1 MKKTKRKAVIN
12 LIIFFLLLAGGIYMA
27 IAGVGQNE
35 SGKTANVPLGLD
47 LQGGLSVTYEIQDE
61 KPTSDE
67 IKATVDKLQ
76 RRVDAYS
83 SEGEVYQEGNDRITV
98 EIPLNTEKVD
108 AHDVLDELGQPGQLL
123 FLDSENYTIWQ
134 QNQNNGTNDAYEAVL
149 TGSDIK
155 NAQAGVDDS
164 GTVKDYVVQLQFTD
178 EGAQK
183 FATATAANIGKPI
196 YIIYDGAV
204 ASAPT
209 VQSAITD
216 GNAVINKISSYDEA
230 ESLAS
235 TIKIGALPL
244 ELKQI
249 QYNIVGAKLGQKAVS
264 TSLIAGAIGFGL
276 VCILMI
282 VLYRFPGF
290 IASLALTGYVVLML
304 LILSIR
310 HITLTLP
317 GIAGIILSIGMAV
330 DANVII
336 FTRIREEIS
345 AGSGVRAAVKAGF
358 SKALSAILDGNIT
371 TLIAT
376 IVLMIL
382 GSGSIKGFA
391 VTLMLGIVLSMFT
404 ALFVTKMLL
413 NSFLEL
419 GVQNPK
425 MYGKAKE
432 PKIHGYVKNFKIC
445 GVASLI
451 VIIAGLAFLGVNHSR
466 IGKSLNYSLEF
477 TGGTST
483 TATFAEDDVYTLER
497 AESEV
502 APVIAETAGI
512 DAGTIQIQTVEGNN
526 QVIFKTSEL
535 TEEQSAKID
544 DLLKSQFKATEVDN
558 QSISSTISGEMKKD
572 AIVAIAVSSVL
583 MLLYIAFRFSD
594 VKFGVSAV
602 LALVHDVLVVFA
614 AYSIGTLSVGNTFI
628 ACMLTIVGYSINATI
643 VIFDRIRENMRGRKK
658 VEDEKLKEIVNTSVT
673 ETLTRSIYTSLTT
686 FVMVAILY
694 VMGVSSIKEFA
705 APLMVGIIG
714 GAYSSVCITGALWY
728 TMKTFRKNRVAA
740 PAAAAASAKISSEK
754 SEKKV
759 KQPSGQQ
766 TAQQQPKKKNRKR
779 VAERLAAQE
788 ATKRQNDEEK
798 SE

>member
-183 FATATAANIGKPI
+183 FSTATAANIGKPI

-376 IVLMIL
+376 VVLMIL

-643 VIFDRIRENMRGRKK
+643 IIFDRIRENMRTQ
-658 VEDEKLKEIVNTSVT
+658 DSKESLEELVNKSIGQTF
-673 ETLTRSIYTSLTT
+673 TRTIYTSLTT
-686 FVMVAILY
+686 FIMVFVLF
-694 VMGVSSIKEFA
+694 VMGVTSLKEFTFT
-705 APLMVGIIG
+705 LMLGIVC
-714 GAYSSVCITGALWY
+714 GAYSSVCITGPLWY
-728 TMKTFRKNRVAA
+728 TMK
-740 PAAAAASAKISSEK
+740 
-754 SEKKV
+754 KKF
-759 KQPSGQQ
+759 S
-766 TAQQQPKKKNRKR
+766 KKN
-779 VAERLAAQE
+779 A
-788 ATKRQNDEEK
+788 
-798 SE
+798 

>member
-27 IAGVGQNE
+27 IAGVGKNE

-61 KPTSDE
+61 KPSKDE
-67 IKATVDKLQ
+67 IDATVDKLQ
-76 RRVDAYS
+76 RRVDEYS
-83 SEGEVYQEGNDRITV
+83 SEGEVYQEGDDRITV

-108 AHDVLDELGQPGQLL
+108 AHDVLDQLGQPGQLL

-134 QNQNNGTNDAYEAVL
+134 QNQNNGTDDAYEAVL

-164 GTVKDYVVQLQFTD
+164 GTVKDYVVQLQFTE

-196 YIIYDGAV
+196 YIIYDGKV

-216 GNAVINKISSYDEA
+216 GNAVINKISDYDEA
-230 ESLAS
+230 ENLAA

-264 TSLIAGAIGFGL
+264 TSLVAGAIGFGL

-282 VLYRFPGF
+282 ILYRFPGV

-376 IVLMIL
+376 VVLMIL

-445 GVASLI
+445 GIASLI

-502 APVIAETAGI
+502 APAIAEAVGI

-643 VIFDRIRENMRGRKK
+643 IIFDRIRENMRTQ
-658 VEDEKLKEIVNTSVT
+658 DSKESLEELVNKSIGQTF
-673 ETLTRSIYTSLTT
+673 TRTIYTSLTT
-686 FVMVAILY
+686 FIMVFVLF
-694 VMGVSSIKEFA
+694 VMGVTSLKEFTFT
-705 APLMVGIIG
+705 LMLGIVC
-714 GAYSSVCITGALWY
+714 GAYSSVCITGPLWY
-728 TMKTFRKNRVAA
+728 TMK
-740 PAAAAASAKISSEK
+740 
-754 SEKKV
+754 KKF
-759 KQPSGQQ
+759 S
-766 TAQQQPKKKNRKR
+766 KKN
-779 VAERLAAQE
+779 V
-788 ATKRQNDEEK
+788 
-798 SE
+798 

>member
-134 QNQNNGTNDAYEAVL
+134 KNQNNGTNDAYEAVL

-196 YIIYDGAV
+196 YIIYDGKV

-216 GNAVINKISSYDEA
+216 GNAVINKISNYDEA
-230 ESLAS
+230 ENLAS

-376 IVLMIL
+376 VVLMIL

-643 VIFDRIRENMRGRKK
+643 IIFDRIRENMRTQ
-658 VEDEKLKEIVNTSVT
+658 DSKESLEELVNKSIGQTF
-673 ETLTRSIYTSLTT
+673 TRTIYTSLTT
-686 FVMVAILY
+686 FIMVFVLF
-694 VMGVSSIKEFA
+694 VMGVTSLKEFTFT
-705 APLMVGIIG
+705 LMLGIVC
-714 GAYSSVCITGALWY
+714 GAYSSVCITGPLWY
-728 TMKTFRKNRVAA
+728 TMK
-740 PAAAAASAKISSEK
+740 
-754 SEKKV
+754 KKF
-759 KQPSGQQ
+759 S
-766 TAQQQPKKKNRKR
+766 KKN
-779 VAERLAAQE
+779 A
-788 ATKRQNDEEK
+788 
-798 SE
+798 

>member
-27 IAGVGQNE
+27 IAGVGKNE

-61 KPTSDE
+61 KPSSDE
-67 IKATVDKLQ
+67 INATVDKLQ

-123 FLDSENYTIWQ
+123 FLDPTNYTIWQ
-134 QNQNNGTNDAYEAVL
+134 SNQSNGTNDAYEAAL

-183 FATATAANIGKPI
+183 FAAVTSANIGKPI

-209 VQSAITD
+209 VQAAITD
-216 GNAVINKISSYDEA
+216 GNAVINKISSYEEA
-230 ESLAS
+230 ENLAS

-264 TSLIAGAIGFGL
+264 TSLIAGAIGFAL
-276 VCILMI
+276 VCVLMI

-290 IASLALTGYVVLML
+290 IASLALTGYVVLVL

-345 AGSGVRAAVKAGF
+345 AGNGVRAAVKAGF

-376 IVLMIL
+376 VVLMAL

-445 GVASLI
+445 GIASLI
-451 VIIAGLAFLGVNHSR
+451 VIVAGLAFLGVNHSR

-483 TATFAEDDVYTLER
+483 TATFAEDNVYTLER

-502 APVIAETAGI
+502 APAIAEAVGI
-512 DAGTIQIQTVEGNN
+512 DAGTIQIQTVEGTN
-526 QVIFKTSEL
+526 QVIFKTAEL
-535 TEEQSAKID
+535 TEEQSAKVD
-544 DLLKSQFKATEVDN
+544 DLLKSQFAATEVDN

-643 VIFDRIRENMRGRKK
+643 IIFDRIRENMRTQ
-658 VEDEKLKEIVNTSVT
+658 DSKESLEELVNKSIGQTF
-673 ETLTRSIYTSLTT
+673 TRTIYTSLTT
-686 FVMVAILY
+686 FIMVFVLF
-694 VMGVSSIKEFA
+694 VMGVASLKEFTFT
-705 APLMVGIIG
+705 LMLGIVC
-714 GAYSSVCITGALWY
+714 GAYSSVCITGPLWY
-728 TMKTFRKNRVAA
+728 TMK
-740 PAAAAASAKISSEK
+740 
-754 SEKKV
+754 KKF
-759 KQPSGQQ
+759 
-766 TAQQQPKKKNRKR
+766 AKKN
-779 VAERLAAQE
+779 A
-788 ATKRQNDEEK
+788 
-798 SE
+798 

>member
-317 GIAGIILSIGMAV
+317 GIAGMAV

-376 IVLMIL
+376 VVLMIL

-643 VIFDRIRENMRGRKK
+643 IIFDRIRENMRTQ
-658 VEDEKLKEIVNTSVT
+658 DSKESLEELVNKSIGQTF
-673 ETLTRSIYTSLTT
+673 TRTIYTSLTT
-686 FVMVAILY
+686 FIMVFVLF
-694 VMGVSSIKEFA
+694 VMGVTSLKEFTFT
-705 APLMVGIIG
+705 LMLGIVC
-714 GAYSSVCITGALWY
+714 GAYSSVCITGPLWY
-728 TMKTFRKNRVAA
+728 TMK
-740 PAAAAASAKISSEK
+740 
-754 SEKKV
+754 KKF
-759 KQPSGQQ
+759 S
-766 TAQQQPKKKNRKR
+766 KKN
-779 VAERLAAQE
+779 A
-788 ATKRQNDEEK
+788 
-798 SE
+798 

>member
-27 IAGVGQNE
+27 IAGVGKNE

-61 KPTSDE
+61 KPSSDE
-67 IKATVDKLQ
+67 INATVDKLQ

-123 FLDSENYTIWQ
+123 FLDSTNYTIWQ
-134 QNQNNGTNDAYEAVL
+134 SNQSNGTNDAYEAAL

-183 FATATAANIGKPI
+183 FAAVTSANIGKPI

-209 VQSAITD
+209 VQAAITD
-216 GNAVINKISSYDEA
+216 GNAVINKISSYEEA
-230 ESLAS
+230 ENLAS

-264 TSLIAGAIGFGL
+264 TSLIAGAIGFAL
-276 VCILMI
+276 VCVLMI

-345 AGSGVRAAVKAGF
+345 AGNGVRAAVKAGF

-376 IVLMIL
+376 IVLMAL

-445 GVASLI
+445 GIASLI
-451 VIIAGLAFLGVNHSR
+451 VIVAGLAFLGVNHSR

-483 TATFAEDDVYTLER
+483 TATFAEDNVYTLER

-502 APVIAETAGI
+502 APAIAEAVGI
-512 DAGTIQIQTVEGNN
+512 DAGTIQIQTVEGTN
-526 QVIFKTSEL
+526 QVIFKTAEL
-535 TEEQSAKID
+535 TEEQSAKVD
-544 DLLKSQFKATEVDN
+544 DLLKSQFAATEVDN

-643 VIFDRIRENMRGRKK
+643 IIFDRIRENMRTQDSKESL
-658 VEDEKLKEIVNTSVT
+658 EDLVNKSIGQTF
-673 ETLTRSIYTSLTT
+673 TRTIYTSLTT
-686 FVMVAILY
+686 FIMVFVLF
-694 VMGVSSIKEFA
+694 VMGVASLKEFTFT
-705 APLMVGIIG
+705 LMLGIVC
-714 GAYSSVCITGALWY
+714 GAYSSVCITGPLWY
-728 TMKTFRKNRVAA
+728 TMK
-740 PAAAAASAKISSEK
+740 
-754 SEKKV
+754 KKF
-759 KQPSGQQ
+759 
-766 TAQQQPKKKNRKR
+766 AKKN
-779 VAERLAAQE
+779 A
-788 ATKRQNDEEK
+788 
-798 SE
+798 

>member
-376 IVLMIL
+376 VVLMIL

-466 IGKSLNYSLEF
+466 IGKALNYSLEF

-643 VIFDRIRENMRGRKK
+643 IIFDRIRENMRTQ
-658 VEDEKLKEIVNTSVT
+658 DSKESLEELVNKSIGQTF
-673 ETLTRSIYTSLTT
+673 TRTIYTSLTT
-686 FVMVAILY
+686 FIMVFVLF
-694 VMGVSSIKEFA
+694 VMGVTSLKEFTFT
-705 APLMVGIIG
+705 LMLGIVC
-714 GAYSSVCITGALWY
+714 GAYSSVCITGPLWY
-728 TMKTFRKNRVAA
+728 TMK
-740 PAAAAASAKISSEK
+740 
-754 SEKKV
+754 KKF
-759 KQPSGQQ
+759 S
-766 TAQQQPKKKNRKR
+766 KKN
-779 VAERLAAQE
+779 A
-788 ATKRQNDEEK
+788 
-798 SE
+798 

>member
-264 TSLIAGAIGFGL
+264 TSMIAGALGFGL

-376 IVLMIL
+376 VVLMIL

-643 VIFDRIRENMRGRKK
+643 IIFDRIRENMRTQ
-658 VEDEKLKEIVNTSVT
+658 DSKE
-673 ETLTRSIYTSLTT
+673 SLEE
-686 FVMVAILY
+686 L
-694 VMGVSSIKEFA
+694 G
-705 APLMVGIIG
+705 L
-714 GAYSSVCITGALWY
+714 L
-728 TMKTFRKNRVAA
+728 
-740 PAAAAASAKISSEK
+740 
-754 SEKKV
+754 
-759 KQPSGQQ
+759 
-766 TAQQQPKKKNRKR
+766 
-779 VAERLAAQE
+779 
-788 ATKRQNDEEK
+788 RQL
-798 SE
+798 

>member
-76 RRVDAYS
+76 RRVDSYS
-83 SEGEVYQEGNDRITV
+83 SEGEVYQEGDDRITV

-108 AHDVLDELGQPGQLL
+108 AHDVLDQLGQPGQLL

-164 GTVKDYVVQLQFTD
+164 GTVKDYVVQLQFTE

-196 YIIYDGAV
+196 YIIYDGKV

-216 GNAVINKISSYDEA
+216 GNAVINKISNYDEA
-230 ESLAS
+230 ENLAA

-282 VLYRFPGF
+282 ILYRFPGF

-345 AGSGVRAAVKAGF
+345 AGNSVRAAVKSGF

-376 IVLMIL
+376 VVLMIL

-643 VIFDRIRENMRGRKK
+643 IIFDRIRENMRTQ
-658 VEDEKLKEIVNTSVT
+658 DSKESLEELVNKSIGQTF
-673 ETLTRSIYTSLTT
+673 TRTIYTSLTT
-686 FVMVAILY
+686 FIMVFVLF
-694 VMGVSSIKEFA
+694 VMGVTSLKEFTFT
-705 APLMVGIIG
+705 LMLGIVC
-714 GAYSSVCITGALWY
+714 GAYSSVCITGPLWY
-728 TMKTFRKNRVAA
+728 TMK
-740 PAAAAASAKISSEK
+740 
-754 SEKKV
+754 KKF
-759 KQPSGQQ
+759 S
-766 TAQQQPKKKNRKR
+766 KKN
-779 VAERLAAQE
+779 A
-788 ATKRQNDEEK
+788 
-798 SE
+798 

>member
-67 IKATVDKLQ
+67 IDATVDKLQ

-376 IVLMIL
+376 VVLMIL

-643 VIFDRIRENMRGRKK
+643 IIFDRIRENMRTQ
-658 VEDEKLKEIVNTSVT
+658 DSKESLEELVNKSIGQTF
-673 ETLTRSIYTSLTT
+673 TRTIYTSLTT
-686 FVMVAILY
+686 FIMVFVLF
-694 VMGVSSIKEFA
+694 VMGVTSLKEFTFT
-705 APLMVGIIG
+705 LMLGIVC
-714 GAYSSVCITGALWY
+714 GAYSSVCITGPLWY
-728 TMKTFRKNRVAA
+728 TMK
-740 PAAAAASAKISSEK
+740 
-754 SEKKV
+754 KKF
-759 KQPSGQQ
+759 S
-766 TAQQQPKKKNRKR
+766 KKN
-779 VAERLAAQE
+779 A
-788 ATKRQNDEEK
+788 
-798 SE
+798 

>member
-27 IAGVGQNE
+27 IVGVGQNE

-376 IVLMIL
+376 VVLMIL

-643 VIFDRIRENMRGRKK
+643 IIFDRIRENMRTQ
-658 VEDEKLKEIVNTSVT
+658 DSKESLEELVNKSIGQTF
-673 ETLTRSIYTSLTT
+673 TRTIYTSLTT
-686 FVMVAILY
+686 FIMVFVLF
-694 VMGVSSIKEFA
+694 VMGVTSLKEFTFT
-705 APLMVGIIG
+705 LMLGIVC
-714 GAYSSVCITGALWY
+714 GAYSSVCITGPLWY
-728 TMKTFRKNRVAA
+728 TMK
-740 PAAAAASAKISSEK
+740 
-754 SEKKV
+754 KKF
-759 KQPSGQQ
+759 S
-766 TAQQQPKKKNRKR
+766 KKN
-779 VAERLAAQE
+779 A
-788 ATKRQNDEEK
+788 
-798 SE
+798 

>member
-376 IVLMIL
+376 VVLMIL

-643 VIFDRIRENMRGRKK
+643 IIFDRIRENMRTQ
-658 VEDEKLKEIVNTSVT
+658 DSKESLEELVNKSIGQTF
-673 ETLTRSIYTSLTT
+673 TRTIYTSQTSFIMVFLL
-686 FVMVAILY
+686 FVMV
-694 VMGVSSIKEFA
+694 VSSLLEFTFT
-705 APLMVGIIG
+705 LMLGIVC
-714 GAYSSVCITGALWY
+714 GAYSSVCITGPLWY
-728 TMKTFRKNRVAA
+728 TMK
-740 PAAAAASAKISSEK
+740 
-754 SEKKV
+754 KKF
-759 KQPSGQQ
+759 S
-766 TAQQQPKKKNRKR
+766 KKN
-779 VAERLAAQE
+779 A
-788 ATKRQNDEEK
+788 
-798 SE
+798 

>member
-76 RRVDAYS
+76 RRVDSYS
-83 SEGEVYQEGNDRITV
+83 SEGEVYQEGDDRITV

-108 AHDVLDELGQPGQLL
+108 AHDVLDQLGQPGQLL

-164 GTVKDYVVQLQFTD
+164 GTVKDYVVQLQFTE

-196 YIIYDGAV
+196 YIIYDGKV

-216 GNAVINKISSYDEA
+216 GNAVINKISNYDEA
-230 ESLAS
+230 ENLAA

-282 VLYRFPGF
+282 ILYRFPGF

-345 AGSGVRAAVKAGF
+345 AGNSVRAAVKTGF

-376 IVLMIL
+376 VVLMIL

-643 VIFDRIRENMRGRKK
+643 IIFDRIRENMRTQ
-658 VEDEKLKEIVNTSVT
+658 DSKESLEELVNKSIGQTF
-673 ETLTRSIYTSLTT
+673 TRTIYTSLTT
-686 FVMVAILY
+686 FIMVFVLF
-694 VMGVSSIKEFA
+694 VMGVTSLKEFTFT
-705 APLMVGIIG
+705 LMLGIVC
-714 GAYSSVCITGALWY
+714 GAYSSVCITGPLWY
-728 TMKTFRKNRVAA
+728 TMK
-740 PAAAAASAKISSEK
+740 
-754 SEKKV
+754 KKF
-759 KQPSGQQ
+759 S
-766 TAQQQPKKKNRKR
+766 KKN
-779 VAERLAAQE
+779 A
-788 ATKRQNDEEK
+788 
-798 SE
+798 

>member
-134 QNQNNGTNDAYEAVL
+134 KNQNNGTNDAYEAVL

-345 AGSGVRAAVKAGF
+345 AGNGVRAAVKAGF

-376 IVLMIL
+376 VVLMIL

-643 VIFDRIRENMRGRKK
+643 IIFDRIRENMRTQ
-658 VEDEKLKEIVNTSVT
+658 DSKESLEELVNKSIGQTF
-673 ETLTRSIYTSLTT
+673 TRTIYTSLTT
-686 FVMVAILY
+686 FIMVFVLF
-694 VMGVSSIKEFA
+694 VMGVTSLKEFTFT
-705 APLMVGIIG
+705 LMLGIVC
-714 GAYSSVCITGALWY
+714 GAYSSVCITGPLWY
-728 TMKTFRKNRVAA
+728 TMK
-740 PAAAAASAKISSEK
+740 
-754 SEKKV
+754 KKF
-759 KQPSGQQ
+759 S
-766 TAQQQPKKKNRKR
+766 KKN
-779 VAERLAAQE
+779 A
-788 ATKRQNDEEK
+788 
-798 SE
+798 

>member
-76 RRVDAYS
+76 RRVDSYS
-83 SEGEVYQEGNDRITV
+83 SEGEVYQEGDDRITV

-108 AHDVLDELGQPGQLL
+108 AHDVLDQLGQPGQLL

-164 GTVKDYVVQLQFTD
+164 GTVKDYVVQLQFTE

-196 YIIYDGAV
+196 YIIYDGKV

-216 GNAVINKISSYDEA
+216 GNAVINKISNYDEA
-230 ESLAS
+230 ENLAA

-282 VLYRFPGF
+282 ILYRFPGF

-345 AGSGVRAAVKAGF
+345 AGNSVRAAVKTGF

-376 IVLMIL
+376 VVLMIL
-382 GSGSIKGFA
+382 GSGSIEGFA

-502 APVIAETAGI
+502 APVIAETAGT

-643 VIFDRIRENMRGRKK
+643 IIFDRIRENMRTQ
-658 VEDEKLKEIVNTSVT
+658 DSKESLEELVNKSIGQTF
-673 ETLTRSIYTSLTT
+673 TRTIYTSLTT
-686 FVMVAILY
+686 FIMVFVLF
-694 VMGVSSIKEFA
+694 VMGVTSLKEFTFT
-705 APLMVGIIG
+705 LMLGIVC
-714 GAYSSVCITGALWY
+714 GAYSSVCITGPLWY
-728 TMKTFRKNRVAA
+728 TMK
-740 PAAAAASAKISSEK
+740 
-754 SEKKV
+754 KKF
-759 KQPSGQQ
+759 S
-766 TAQQQPKKKNRKR
+766 KKN
-779 VAERLAAQE
+779 A
-788 ATKRQNDEEK
+788 
-798 SE
+798 

>member
-27 IAGVGQNE
+27 IAGVGKNE

-61 KPTSDE
+61 KPSKDE
-67 IKATVDKLQ
+67 IDATVDKLQ
-76 RRVDAYS
+76 RRVDEYS
-83 SEGEVYQEGNDRITV
+83 SEGEVYQEGDDRITV

-108 AHDVLDELGQPGQLL
+108 AHDVLDQLGQPGQLL

-134 QNQNNGTNDAYEAVL
+134 NNQNNGTDDAYEAVL

-164 GTVKDYVVQLQFTD
+164 GTVKDYVVQLQFTED
-178 EGAQK
+178 GASK

-196 YIIYDGAV
+196 YIIYDGKV

-216 GNAVINKISSYDEA
+216 GNAVINKISDYDEA
-230 ESLAS
+230 ENLAA

-290 IASLALTGYVVLML
+290 LASLALTGYVVLML

-345 AGSGVRAAVKAGF
+345 AGNGVRAAVKAGF

-376 IVLMIL
+376 VVLMLL

-445 GVASLI
+445 GVASMI

-483 TATFAEDDVYTLER
+483 TATFADDDVYTLER

-502 APVIAETAGI
+502 APAIAKAVGI

-526 QVIFKTSEL
+526 QVIFKTAEL
-535 TEEQSAKID
+535 TEEQSAQVD

-594 VKFGVSAV
+594 VKFGISAV

-643 VIFDRIRENMRGRKK
+643 IIFDRIRENMRTQ
-658 VEDEKLKEIVNTSVT
+658 DSKESLEELVNKSIGQTF
-673 ETLTRSIYTSLTT
+673 TRTIYTSLTT
-686 FVMVAILY
+686 FIMVFVLF
-694 VMGVSSIKEFA
+694 VMGVTSLKEFTFT
-705 APLMVGIIG
+705 LMLGIVC
-714 GAYSSVCITGALWY
+714 GAYSSVCITGPLWY
-728 TMKTFRKNRVAA
+728 TMKQHT
-740 PAAAAASAKISSEK
+740 
-754 SEKKV
+754 
-759 KQPSGQQ
+759 
-766 TAQQQPKKKNRKR
+766 KKK
-779 VAERLAAQE
+779 A
-788 ATKRQNDEEK
+788 
-798 SE
+798 

>member
-134 QNQNNGTNDAYEAVL
+134 QNQNNGMNDAYEAVL

-376 IVLMIL
+376 VVLMIL

-643 VIFDRIRENMRGRKK
+643 IIFDRIRENMRTQ
-658 VEDEKLKEIVNTSVT
+658 DSKESLEELVNKSIGQTF
-673 ETLTRSIYTSLTT
+673 TRTIYTSLTT
-686 FVMVAILY
+686 FIMVFVLF
-694 VMGVSSIKEFA
+694 VMGVTSLKEFTFT
-705 APLMVGIIG
+705 LMLGIVC
-714 GAYSSVCITGALWY
+714 GAYSSVCITGPLWY
-728 TMKTFRKNRVAA
+728 TMK
-740 PAAAAASAKISSEK
+740 
-754 SEKKV
+754 KKF
-759 KQPSGQQ
+759 S
-766 TAQQQPKKKNRKR
+766 KKN
-779 VAERLAAQE
+779 A
-788 ATKRQNDEEK
+788 
-798 SE
+798 

>member
-12 LIIFFLLLAGGIYMA
+12 LIIFFLFLAGGIYMA

-376 IVLMIL
+376 VVLMIL

-643 VIFDRIRENMRGRKK
+643 IIFDRIRENMRTQ
-658 VEDEKLKEIVNTSVT
+658 DSKESLEELVNKSIGQTF
-673 ETLTRSIYTSLTT
+673 TRTIYTSLTT
-686 FVMVAILY
+686 FIMVFVLF
-694 VMGVSSIKEFA
+694 VMGVTSLKEFTFT
-705 APLMVGIIG
+705 LMLGIVC
-714 GAYSSVCITGALWY
+714 GAYSSVCITGPLWY
-728 TMKTFRKNRVAA
+728 TMK
-740 PAAAAASAKISSEK
+740 
-754 SEKKV
+754 KKF
-759 KQPSGQQ
+759 S
-766 TAQQQPKKKNRKR
+766 KKN
-779 VAERLAAQE
+779 A
-788 ATKRQNDEEK
+788 
-798 SE
+798 

>member
-376 IVLMIL
+376 VVLMIL

-643 VIFDRIRENMRGRKK
+643 IIFDRIRENMRTQ
-658 VEDEKLKEIVNTSVT
+658 DSKESLEELVNKSIGQTF
-673 ETLTRSIYTSLTT
+673 TRTIYTSLTT
-686 FVMVAILY
+686 FIMVFVLF
-694 VMGVSSIKEFA
+694 VMGVTPLKEFTFT
-705 APLMVGIIG
+705 LMLGIVC
-714 GAYSSVCITGALWY
+714 GAYSSVCITGPLWY
-728 TMKTFRKNRVAA
+728 TMK
-740 PAAAAASAKISSEK
+740 
-754 SEKKV
+754 KKF
-759 KQPSGQQ
+759 S
-766 TAQQQPKKKNRKR
+766 KKN
-779 VAERLAAQE
+779 A
-788 ATKRQNDEEK
+788 
-798 SE
+798 

>member
-376 IVLMIL
+376 VVLMIL

-614 AYSIGTLSVGNTFI
+614 AYSIGILSVGNTFI

-643 VIFDRIRENMRGRKK
+643 IIFDRIRENMRTQ
-658 VEDEKLKEIVNTSVT
+658 DSKESLEELVNKSIGQTF
-673 ETLTRSIYTSLTT
+673 TRTIYTSLTT
-686 FVMVAILY
+686 FIMVFVLF
-694 VMGVSSIKEFA
+694 VMGVTSLKEFTFT
-705 APLMVGIIG
+705 LMLGIVC
-714 GAYSSVCITGALWY
+714 GAYSSVCITGPLWY
-728 TMKTFRKNRVAA
+728 TMK
-740 PAAAAASAKISSEK
+740 
-754 SEKKV
+754 KKF
-759 KQPSGQQ
+759 S
-766 TAQQQPKKKNRKR
+766 KKN
-779 VAERLAAQE
+779 A
-788 ATKRQNDEEK
+788 
-798 SE
+798 

>member
-376 IVLMIL
+376 VVLMIL

-391 VTLMLGIVLSMFT
+391 VTSMLGIVLSMFT

-643 VIFDRIRENMRGRKK
+643 IIFDRIRENMRTQ
-658 VEDEKLKEIVNTSVT
+658 DSKESLEELVNKSIGQTF
-673 ETLTRSIYTSLTT
+673 TRTIYTSLTT
-686 FVMVAILY
+686 FIMVFVLF
-694 VMGVSSIKEFA
+694 VMGVTSLKEFTFT
-705 APLMVGIIG
+705 LMLGIVC
-714 GAYSSVCITGALWY
+714 GAYSSVCITGPLWY
-728 TMKTFRKNRVAA
+728 TMK
-740 PAAAAASAKISSEK
+740 
-754 SEKKV
+754 KKF
-759 KQPSGQQ
+759 S
-766 TAQQQPKKKNRKR
+766 KKN
-779 VAERLAAQE
+779 A
-788 ATKRQNDEEK
+788 
-798 SE
+798 

>member
-376 IVLMIL
+376 VVLMIL

-512 DAGTIQIQTVEGNN
+512 EAGTIQIQTVEGNN

-643 VIFDRIRENMRGRKK
+643 IIFDRIRENMRTQ
-658 VEDEKLKEIVNTSVT
+658 DSKESLEELVNKSIGQTF
-673 ETLTRSIYTSLTT
+673 TRTIYTSLTT
-686 FVMVAILY
+686 FIMVFVLF
-694 VMGVSSIKEFA
+694 VMGVTSLKEFTFT
-705 APLMVGIIG
+705 LMLGIVC
-714 GAYSSVCITGALWY
+714 GAYSSVCITGPLWY
-728 TMKTFRKNRVAA
+728 TMK
-740 PAAAAASAKISSEK
+740 
-754 SEKKV
+754 KKF
-759 KQPSGQQ
+759 S
-766 TAQQQPKKKNRKR
+766 KKN
-779 VAERLAAQE
+779 A
-788 ATKRQNDEEK
+788 
-798 SE
+798 

>member
-264 TSLIAGAIGFGL
+264 ISLIAGAIGFGL

-376 IVLMIL
+376 VVLMIL

-643 VIFDRIRENMRGRKK
+643 IIFDRIRENMRTQ
-658 VEDEKLKEIVNTSVT
+658 DSKESLEELVNKSIGQTF
-673 ETLTRSIYTSLTT
+673 TRTIYTSLTT
-686 FVMVAILY
+686 FIMVFVLF
-694 VMGVSSIKEFA
+694 VMGVTSLKEFTFT
-705 APLMVGIIG
+705 LMLGIVC
-714 GAYSSVCITGALWY
+714 GAYSSVCITGPLWY
-728 TMKTFRKNRVAA
+728 TMK
-740 PAAAAASAKISSEK
+740 
-754 SEKKV
+754 KKF
-759 KQPSGQQ
+759 S
-766 TAQQQPKKKNRKR
+766 KKN
-779 VAERLAAQE
+779 A
-788 ATKRQNDEEK
+788 
-798 SE
+798 

>member
-61 KPTSDE
+61 KPTNDE

-376 IVLMIL
+376 VVLMIL

-643 VIFDRIRENMRGRKK
+643 IIFDRIRENMRTQ
-658 VEDEKLKEIVNTSVT
+658 DSKESLEELVNKSIGQTF
-673 ETLTRSIYTSLTT
+673 TRTIYTSLTT
-686 FVMVAILY
+686 FIMVFVLF
-694 VMGVSSIKEFA
+694 VMGVTSLKEFTFT
-705 APLMVGIIG
+705 LMLGIVC
-714 GAYSSVCITGALWY
+714 GAYSSVCITGPLWY
-728 TMKTFRKNRVAA
+728 TMK
-740 PAAAAASAKISSEK
+740 
-754 SEKKV
+754 KKF
-759 KQPSGQQ
+759 S
-766 TAQQQPKKKNRKR
+766 KKN
-779 VAERLAAQE
+779 A
-788 ATKRQNDEEK
+788 
-798 SE
+798 

>member
-276 VCILMI
+276 VCILMN

-376 IVLMIL
+376 VVLMIL

-643 VIFDRIRENMRGRKK
+643 IIFDRIRENMRTQ
-658 VEDEKLKEIVNTSVT
+658 DSKESLEELVNKSIGQTF
-673 ETLTRSIYTSLTT
+673 TRTIYTSLTT
-686 FVMVAILY
+686 FIMVFVLF
-694 VMGVSSIKEFA
+694 VMGVTSLKEFTFT
-705 APLMVGIIG
+705 LMLGIVC
-714 GAYSSVCITGALWY
+714 GAYSSVCITGPLWY
-728 TMKTFRKNRVAA
+728 TMK
-740 PAAAAASAKISSEK
+740 
-754 SEKKV
+754 KKF
-759 KQPSGQQ
+759 S
-766 TAQQQPKKKNRKR
+766 KKN
-779 VAERLAAQE
+779 A
-788 ATKRQNDEEK
+788 
-798 SE
+798 

>member
-216 GNAVINKISSYDEA
+216 GNAVIDKISSYDEA

-376 IVLMIL
+376 VVLMIL

-643 VIFDRIRENMRGRKK
+643 IIFDRIRENMRTQ
-658 VEDEKLKEIVNTSVT
+658 DSKESLEELVNKSIGQTF
-673 ETLTRSIYTSLTT
+673 TRTIYTSLTT
-686 FVMVAILY
+686 FIMVFVLF
-694 VMGVSSIKEFA
+694 VMGVTSLKEFTFT
-705 APLMVGIIG
+705 LMLGIVC
-714 GAYSSVCITGALWY
+714 GAYSSVCITGPLWY
-728 TMKTFRKNRVAA
+728 TMK
-740 PAAAAASAKISSEK
+740 
-754 SEKKV
+754 KKF
-759 KQPSGQQ
+759 S
-766 TAQQQPKKKNRKR
+766 KKN
-779 VAERLAAQE
+779 A
-788 ATKRQNDEEK
+788 
-798 SE
+798 